1 MSHGEDQE
9 REWNQGWGGND
20 KESTSPICTGCCFCQ
35 RVLSLEGL
43 GESPRLNGE
52 REPELHNTCCYS
64 HIVGLP
70 PSIEWLIRAM
80 KGIE

>member
-1 MSHGEDQE
+1 
-9 REWNQGWGGND
+9 
-20 KESTSPICTGCCFCQ
+20 
-35 RVLSLEGL
+35 LEGL